1 VPRVFTRFISIPR
14 RDYWLKTPER
24 RAHMLDYLERHA
36 LITGLVPPLF
46 FAGIQ
51 RLVIDANARV
61 PPQLDNQ
68 WFLLMGGAFV
78 ICMICAGVVLGLHFR
93 RTA

>member
-1 VPRVFTRFISIPR
+1 
-14 RDYWLKTPER
+14 
-24 RAHMLDYLERHA
+24 M
-36 LITGLVPPLF
+36 PPLF
-46 FAGIQ
+46 FAGMQ

-78 ICMICAGVVLGLHFR
+78 ICMIFAGVVLGLHFR

>member
-1 VPRVFTRFISIPR
+1 
-14 RDYWLKTPER
+14 
-24 RAHMLDYLERHA
+24 
-36 LITGLVPPLF
+36 VPPLF